1 MCQTAAA
8 EVKAASKHIPRLVCG
23 GKRSLVLEL
32 SDNWQTQMGK
42 FLFCFVLIKEEN
54 ITAWIGQ

>member
-54 ITAWIGQ
+54 ITA